1 MNSNYFVESCGEFS
15 ARLLYIYAI
24 IRGNEGDRRK
34 SVPESIKQNMEG
46 SRVEEE
52 RYLISDAARIVEVEA
67 HVLRYWEEEL
77 ELSIGR
83 TELGHRYYTR
93 ENIETFQK
101 VKDLKEKGLQL
112 KAIKTILKGLEKAAI
127 GLENERAAAGKEEA
141 EEGKHQSKD
150 RQMDEHQS
158 ERESSDKPS
167 QEPDHD
173 LQVVQENT
181 EKLKHFE
188 TLVEDIVDRVV
199 KENNETLEKHIEVT
213 FSREMD
219 YLVHMQEQREEERY
233 RRLDESIRQH
243 QNRQMVAAAKE
254 GSWLQRLRKKKK

>member
-1 MNSNYFVESCGEFS
+1 
-15 ARLLYIYAI
+15 
-24 IRGNEGDRRK
+24 
-34 SVPESIKQNMEG
+34 ME
-46 SRVEEE
+46 EQK
-52 RYLISDAARIVEVEA
+52 YLISDAARIVKVEA

-77 ELSIGR
+77 ELPIGR

-112 KAIKTILKGLEKAAI
+112 KAIKTILKGLEKYQV
-127 GLENERAAAGKEEA
+127 L
-141 EEGKHQSKD
+141 HQSGEVRSNPVPEESAD
-150 RQMDEHQS
+150 AES
-158 ERESSDKPS
+158 EKNTEKETVTG
-167 QEPDHD
+167 QENTQE
-173 LQVVQENT
+173 LQVLQENT

-188 TLVEDIVDRVV
+188 NLVEGIVERVV

-233 RRLDESIRQH
+233 RKLDESIRQH

-254 GSWLQRLRKKKK
+254 SGWLGRLRKYGKRT

>member
-1 MNSNYFVESCGEFS
+1 MDKLCYNQVSKADAWQSDVHK
-15 ARLLYIYAI
+15 
-24 IRGNEGDRRK
+24 RK
-34 SVPESIKQNMEG
+34 KLNMEG
-46 SRVEEE
+46 SRVEEQK
-52 RYLISDAARIVEVEA
+52 YLISDAARIVEVEA

-77 ELSIGR
+77 ELPIGR

-112 KAIKTILKGLEKAAI
+112 KAIKTILRGLEKYQTLQKD
-127 GLENERAAAGKEEA
+127 LEEEKEDSLKDTEAKERENADPKGA
-141 EEGKHQSKD
+141 EESKKKD
-150 RQMDEHQS
+150 T
-158 ERESSDKPS
+158 
-167 QEPDHD
+167 QE
-173 LQVVQENT
+173 LQIVQENT

-188 TLVEDIVDRVV
+188 NLVEGIVERVV

-233 RRLDESIRQH
+233 RKLDESIRQH

-254 GSWLQRLRKKKK
+254 SSWLHRLRKRSIKKRK

>member
-1 MNSNYFVESCGEFS
+1 M
-15 ARLLYIYAI
+15 LYIYAI
-24 IRGNEGDRRK
+24 IRENEGDRRK

-52 RYLISDAARIVEVEA
+52 RYLISDAAKIVEVEA

-77 ELSIGR
+77 ELPIGR

-101 VKDLKEKGLQL
+101 VKELKEKGLQL
-112 KAIKTILKGLEKAAI
+112 KAIRTILKGLEKYQTQKS
-127 GLENERAAAGKEEA
+127 EKA
-141 EEGKHQSKD
+141 EESAEKECDGFGSVDEENSAKESK
-150 RQMDEHQS
+150 Q
-158 ERESSDKPS
+158 
-167 QEPDHD
+167 
-173 LQVVQENT
+173 LQLLQENT

-188 TLVEDIVDRVV
+188 ILVEGIVDRVV
-199 KENNETLEKHIEVT
+199 KENNEHLEKHIEVT

-254 GSWLQRLRKKKK
+254 GGWFQRLRGKKKK

>member
-1 MNSNYFVESCGEFS
+1 MDKLCYNQVSKADAGQSDVHK
-15 ARLLYIYAI
+15 
-24 IRGNEGDRRK
+24 RK
-34 SVPESIKQNMEG
+34 KLNMEG
-46 SRVEEE
+46 SRVEEQK
-52 RYLISDAARIVEVEA
+52 YLISDAARIVEVEA

-77 ELSIGR
+77 ELPIGR

-112 KAIKTILKGLEKAAI
+112 KAIKTILRGLEKYQTLQKDPEEEKEDSLKDTEAKER
-127 GLENERAAAGKEEA
+127 ENADPKGA
-141 EEGKHQSKD
+141 EESKKKD
-150 RQMDEHQS
+150 T
-158 ERESSDKPS
+158 
-167 QEPDHD
+167 QE
-173 LQVVQENT
+173 LQIVQENT

-188 TLVEDIVDRVV
+188 NLVEGIVERVV

-233 RRLDESIRQH
+233 RKLDESIRQH
-243 QNRQMVAAAKE
+243 QNRQMVAAAE
-254 GSWLQRLRKKKK
+254 ESSWLHRLRKRSIKKRK

>member
-1 MNSNYFVESCGEFS
+1 
-15 ARLLYIYAI
+15 
-24 IRGNEGDRRK
+24 
-34 SVPESIKQNMEG
+34 ME
-46 SRVEEE
+46 EQ
-52 RYLISDAARIVEVEA
+52 RYLISDAARIVEVES

-77 ELSIGR
+77 ELPIGR

-112 KAIKTILKGLEKAAI
+112 KAIKTILRGLEKFQTKQ
-127 GLENERAAAGKEEA
+127 ESSTSEEA
-141 EEGKHQSKD
+141 THEEENQD
-150 RQMDEHQS
+150 RKEDT
-158 ERESSDKPS
+158 
-167 QEPDHD
+167 QE

-188 TLVEDIVDRVV
+188 NLVEGIVERVV

-233 RRLDESIRQH
+233 RKLDESIRQH
-243 QNRQMVAAAKE
+243 QNRQMVAASKE
-254 GSWLQRLRKKKK
+254 SGWLQRLYRSKKKNSK

>member
-1 MNSNYFVESCGEFS
+1 
-15 ARLLYIYAI
+15 
-24 IRGNEGDRRK
+24 
-34 SVPESIKQNMEG
+34 ME
-46 SRVEEE
+46 EQ
-52 RYLISDAARIVEVEA
+52 RYLISDAARIVEVES

-77 ELSIGR
+77 ELPIGR
-83 TELGHRYYTR
+83 TELGHRYYPR

-112 KAIKTILKGLEKAAI
+112 KAIKTILRGLEKFQTKQ
-127 GLENERAAAGKEEA
+127 ESSTSEEA
-141 EEGKHQSKD
+141 TPEEENQD
-150 RQMDEHQS
+150 RKEDT
-158 ERESSDKPS
+158 
-167 QEPDHD
+167 QE

-188 TLVEDIVDRVV
+188 NLVEGIVERVV

-233 RRLDESIRQH
+233 RKLDESIRQH
-243 QNRQMVAAAKE
+243 QNRQMVAASKE
-254 GSWLQRLRKKKK
+254 SGWLQRLYRSKKKNSK

>member
-1 MNSNYFVESCGEFS
+1 MP
-15 ARLLYIYAI
+15 I
-24 IRGNEGDRRK
+24 
-34 SVPESIKQNMEG
+34 PESIKQNMEG
-46 SRVEEE
+46 NRVEEE

-101 VKDLKEKGLQL
+101 VKELKEKGLQL
-112 KAIKTILKGLEKAAI
+112 KAIRTILKGLEKYQTQKS
-127 GLENERAAAGKEEA
+127 EKA
-141 EEGKHQSKD
+141 EESAEKASDGFESVDEENSAKESK
-150 RQMDEHQS
+150 Q
-158 ERESSDKPS
+158 
-167 QEPDHD
+167 
-173 LQVVQENT
+173 LQLLQENT

-188 TLVEDIVDRVV
+188 ILVEGIVDRVV
-199 KENNETLEKHIEVT
+199 KENNEHLEKHIEVT

-254 GSWLQRLRKKKK
+254 GGWFQRLRGKKKK

>member
-1 MNSNYFVESCGEFS
+1 
-15 ARLLYIYAI
+15 
-24 IRGNEGDRRK
+24 
-34 SVPESIKQNMEG
+34 ME
-46 SRVEEE
+46 EQ

-112 KAIKTILKGLEKAAI
+112 KAIKTILRGLEKYQTQQKMSEEDAEESDEKKT
-127 GLENERAAAGKEEA
+127 ENEVN
-141 EEGKHQSKD
+141 
-150 RQMDEHQS
+150 EHQRTS
-158 ERESSDKPS
+158 ETEKDTETEKDVKEDTETQKDSS
-167 QEPDHD
+167 QE

-188 TLVEDIVDRVV
+188 NLVEGIVERVV
-199 KENNETLEKHIEVT
+199 KENNETLEKNIEVT

-233 RRLDESIRQH
+233 RKLDESIRQH

-254 GSWLQRLRKKKK
+254 NGWLRRLRKGGRKK

>member
-1 MNSNYFVESCGEFS
+1 
-15 ARLLYIYAI
+15 
-24 IRGNEGDRRK
+24 
-34 SVPESIKQNMEG
+34 ME
-46 SRVEEE
+46 EQK
-52 RYLISDAARIVEVEA
+52 YLISDAARIVKVEA

-77 ELSIGR
+77 ELPIGR

-112 KAIKTILKGLEKAAI
+112 KAIKTILRGLEKFQTKQ
-127 GLENERAAAGKEEA
+127 ESSTSEEA
-141 EEGKHQSKD
+141 TPEEENQD
-150 RQMDEHQS
+150 RKEDT
-158 ERESSDKPS
+158 
-167 QEPDHD
+167 QE

-188 TLVEDIVDRVV
+188 NLVEGIVERVV

-233 RRLDESIRQH
+233 RKLDESIRQH
-243 QNRQMVAAAKE
+243 QNRQMVAASKE
-254 GSWLQRLRKKKK
+254 SGWLQRLYRSKKKNSK

>member
-1 MNSNYFVESCGEFS
+1 
-15 ARLLYIYAI
+15 
-24 IRGNEGDRRK
+24 
-34 SVPESIKQNMEG
+34 ME
-46 SRVEEE
+46 EQ
-52 RYLISDAARIVEVEA
+52 RYLISDAAKIVEVEA

-112 KAIKTILKGLEKAAI
+112 KAIKTILKGLE
-127 GLENERAAAGKEEA
+127 RAAVGLDKEHTVAGKEATNGE
-141 EEGKHQSKD
+141 KHQPEGEQK
-150 RQMDEHQS
+150 
-158 ERESSDKPS
+158 DKPS
-167 QEPDHD
+167 QEPEHD

-199 KENNETLEKHIEVT
+199 KENNEALEKHIEVT

-233 RRLDESIRQH
+233 RKLDESIRQH

-254 GSWLQRLRKKKK
+254 GSWLNRLRRKKKK

>member
-1 MNSNYFVESCGEFS
+1 
-15 ARLLYIYAI
+15 
-24 IRGNEGDRRK
+24 
-34 SVPESIKQNMEG
+34 ME
-46 SRVEEE
+46 EQK
-52 RYLISDAARIVEVEA
+52 YLISDAARIVKVEA

-77 ELSIGR
+77 ELPIGR

-112 KAIKTILKGLEKAAI
+112 KAIKTILKGLEKYQV
-127 GLENERAAAGKEEA
+127 L
-141 EEGKHQSKD
+141 HQSGEV
-150 RQMDEHQS
+150 RSNPVPE
-158 ERESSDKPS
+158 ESVDAESGKNTEKETVTG
-167 QEPDHD
+167 QENTQE
-173 LQVVQENT
+173 LQVLQENT

-188 TLVEDIVDRVV
+188 NLVEGIVERVV

-233 RRLDESIRQH
+233 RKLDESIRQH

-254 GSWLQRLRKKKK
+254 SGWLGRLRKYGKQK

>member
-1 MNSNYFVESCGEFS
+1 
-15 ARLLYIYAI
+15 
-24 IRGNEGDRRK
+24 
-34 SVPESIKQNMEG
+34 ME
-46 SRVEEE
+46 EQK
-52 RYLISDAARIVEVEA
+52 YLISDAARIVKVEA

-77 ELSIGR
+77 ELPIGR

-112 KAIKTILKGLEKAAI
+112 KAIKTILKGLEKYETLHQA
-127 GLENERAAAGKEEA
+127 GDSVQEENPDTESVKDTGKDTA
-141 EEGKHQSKD
+141 SG
-150 RQMDEHQS
+150 
-158 ERESSDKPS
+158 
-167 QEPDHD
+167 QENTQE
-173 LQVVQENT
+173 LQVLQENT

-188 TLVEDIVDRVV
+188 NLVEGIVERVV

-233 RRLDESIRQH
+233 RKLD
-243 QNRQMVAAAKE
+243 RQMVAAAKE
-254 GSWLQRLRKKKK
+254 SGWLGRLRKYGKQK

>member
-1 MNSNYFVESCGEFS
+1 
-15 ARLLYIYAI
+15 
-24 IRGNEGDRRK
+24 
-34 SVPESIKQNMEG
+34 MEG
-46 SRVEEE
+46 TRVEEE
-52 RYLISDAARIVEVEA
+52 RYLISDAAKIVEVEA

-77 ELSIGR
+77 ELPIGR

-101 VKDLKEKGLQL
+101 VKELKEKGLQL
-112 KAIKTILKGLEKAAI
+112 KAIRTILKGLEKYQMQQNAPADEKD
-127 GLENERAAAGKEEA
+127 GESTSEPA
-141 EEGKHQSKD
+141 EEKN
-150 RQMDEHQS
+150 
-158 ERESSDKPS
+158 ESV
-167 QEPDHD
+167 QEQP

-188 TLVEDIVDRVV
+188 NLVEGIVDRVV
-199 KENNETLEKHIEVT
+199 KENNEALEKHIEVT

-233 RRLDESIRQH
+233 RKLDESIRQH

-254 GSWLQRLRKKKK
+254 TGWFGRIRKHRKK

>member
-1 MNSNYFVESCGEFS
+1 M
-15 ARLLYIYAI
+15 LYIYAI
-24 IRGNEGDRRK
+24 IRENEGDRRK

-52 RYLISDAARIVEVEA
+52 RYLISDAAKIVEVEA

-77 ELSIGR
+77 ELPIGR

-101 VKDLKEKGLQL
+101 VKELKEKGLQL
-112 KAIKTILKGLEKAAI
+112 KAIRTILKGLEKYQTQKS
-127 GLENERAAAGKEEA
+127 EKA
-141 EEGKHQSKD
+141 EESAEKECDGFGSV
-150 RQMDEHQS
+150 DEENS
-158 ERESSDKPS
+158 AREPK
-167 QEPDHD
+167 Q
-173 LQVVQENT
+173 LQLLQENT

-188 TLVEDIVDRVV
+188 ILVEGIVDRVV
-199 KENNETLEKHIEVT
+199 KENNEHLEKHIEVT

-254 GSWLQRLRKKKK
+254 GGWFQRLRGKKKK

>member
-1 MNSNYFVESCGEFS
+1 
-15 ARLLYIYAI
+15 
-24 IRGNEGDRRK
+24 
-34 SVPESIKQNMEG
+34 ME
-46 SRVEEE
+46 EQ
-52 RYLISDAARIVEVEA
+52 RYMISDAAKIVEVEA

-112 KAIKTILKGLEKAAI
+112 KAIKTILKGLERAAS
-127 GLENERAAAGKEEA
+127 GLEKEHTVAGKEA
-141 EEGKHQSKD
+141 ADEGKDQSEG
-150 RQMDEHQS
+150 RQMNKDQTEG
-158 ERESSDKPS
+158 ETVDRPS
-167 QEPDHD
+167 QEPEHD

-188 TLVEDIVDRVV
+188 ALVEGIVDRVV

-233 RRLDESIRQH
+233 RKLDESIRQH

>member
-1 MNSNYFVESCGEFS
+1 
-15 ARLLYIYAI
+15 
-24 IRGNEGDRRK
+24 
-34 SVPESIKQNMEG
+34 ME
-46 SRVEEE
+46 EQ
-52 RYLISDAARIVEVEA
+52 RYLISDAAKIVEVEA

-112 KAIKTILKGLEKAAI
+112 KAIKTILKGLEKAAA
-127 GLENERAAAGKEEA
+127 EKNKA
-141 EEGKHQSKD
+141 EEGKNAADIPEQ
-150 RQMDEHQS
+150 QIDEEQT
-158 ERESSDKPS
+158 DKPIR
-167 QEPDHD
+167 EPEHE
-173 LQVVQENT
+173 LQMVQENT

-188 TLVEDIVDRVV
+188 TLVEGIVDRVV
-199 KENNETLEKHIEVT
+199 KENNETLGKQIEVT

-233 RRLDESIRQH
+233 RKLDESIRQH

-254 GSWLQRLRKKKK
+254 SSWLQRLRKKKK

>member
-1 MNSNYFVESCGEFS
+1 M
-15 ARLLYIYAI
+15 LYIYAI
-24 IRGNEGDRRK
+24 IRENEGDRRK

-52 RYLISDAARIVEVEA
+52 RYLISDAAKIVEVEA

-77 ELSIGR
+77 ELPIGR

-101 VKDLKEKGLQL
+101 VKELKEKGLQL
-112 KAIKTILKGLEKAAI
+112 KAIRTILKGLEKYQTQLQDGEYHTGRPQESI
-127 GLENERAAAGKEEA
+127 GQAQK
-141 EEGKHQSKD
+141 
-150 RQMDEHQS
+150 
-158 ERESSDKPS
+158 SDKAVES
-167 QEPDHD
+167 AEKACDGFGSVDEENSAKESKQ
-173 LQVVQENT
+173 LQLLQENT

-188 TLVEDIVDRVV
+188 ILVEGIVDRVV
-199 KENNETLEKHIEVT
+199 KENNEHLEKHIEVT

-254 GSWLQRLRKKKK
+254 GGWFQRLRGKKKK

>member
-1 MNSNYFVESCGEFS
+1 
-15 ARLLYIYAI
+15 
-24 IRGNEGDRRK
+24 
-34 SVPESIKQNMEG
+34 ME
-46 SRVEEE
+46 EQ
-52 RYLISDAARIVEVEA
+52 RYLISDAARIVEVES

-77 ELSIGR
+77 ELPIGR

-112 KAIKTILKGLEKAAI
+112 KAIKTILRGLEKFQTKQ
-127 GLENERAAAGKEEA
+127 ESSTSEEA
-141 EEGKHQSKD
+141 TPEEENQD
-150 RQMDEHQS
+150 RKEDT
-158 ERESSDKPS
+158 
-167 QEPDHD
+167 QE

-188 TLVEDIVDRVV
+188 NLVEGIVERVV

-233 RRLDESIRQH
+233 RKLDESIRQH
-243 QNRQMVAAAKE
+243 QNRQMVAASKE
-254 GSWLQRLRKKKK
+254 SGWLQRLYRSKKKNSK

>member
-1 MNSNYFVESCGEFS
+1 M
-15 ARLLYIYAI
+15 LYIYAI
-24 IRGNEGDRRK
+24 IRENEGDRRK

-101 VKDLKEKGLQL
+101 VKELKEKGLQL
-112 KAIKTILKGLEKAAI
+112 KAIRTILKGLEKYQTQKS
-127 GLENERAAAGKEEA
+127 EKA
-141 EEGKHQSKD
+141 EESAEKASDGFESVDEENSAKESK
-150 RQMDEHQS
+150 Q
-158 ERESSDKPS
+158 
-167 QEPDHD
+167 
-173 LQVVQENT
+173 LQLLQENT

-188 TLVEDIVDRVV
+188 ILVEGIVDRVV
-199 KENNETLEKHIEVT
+199 KENNEHLEKHIEVT

-254 GSWLQRLRKKKK
+254 GGWFQRLRGKKKK

>member
-1 MNSNYFVESCGEFS
+1 
-15 ARLLYIYAI
+15 
-24 IRGNEGDRRK
+24 
-34 SVPESIKQNMEG
+34 ME
-46 SRVEEE
+46 EQK
-52 RYLISDAARIVEVEA
+52 YLISDAARIVKVEA

-77 ELSIGR
+77 ELPIGR

-112 KAIKTILKGLEKAAI
+112 KAIKTILKGLEKYQV
-127 GLENERAAAGKEEA
+127 L
-141 EEGKHQSKD
+141 HQSGEV
-150 RQMDEHQS
+150 RSNPVLE
-158 ERESSDKPS
+158 ESVDAESGKNTEKETVTG
-167 QEPDHD
+167 QENTQE
-173 LQVVQENT
+173 LQVLQENT

-188 TLVEDIVDRVV
+188 NLVEGIVERVV

-233 RRLDESIRQH
+233 RKLDESIRQH

-254 GSWLQRLRKKKK
+254 SGWLGRLRKYGKQK

>member
-1 MNSNYFVESCGEFS
+1 
-15 ARLLYIYAI
+15 
-24 IRGNEGDRRK
+24 
-34 SVPESIKQNMEG
+34 ME
-46 SRVEEE
+46 EQ

-93 ENIETFQK
+93 ENIEVFQK

-112 KAIKTILKGLEKAAI
+112 KAIKTILRGLEKYQSLHQKETEEAKDDQVSDHPVQDP
-127 GLENERAAAGKEEA
+127 KEER
-141 EEGKHQSKD
+141 EENQEEKK
-150 RQMDEHQS
+150 
-158 ERESSDKPS
+158 EREPH
-167 QEPDHD
+167 E

-181 EKLKHFE
+181 EKLKHFQN
-188 TLVEDIVDRVV
+188 LVENIVDRVV

-219 YLVHMQEQREEERY
+219 YLLHMQEQKEEERY
-233 RRLDESIRQH
+233 RKLDESIRQH

-254 GSWLQRLRKKKK
+254 RRWFRPGKRTKTTK

>member
-1 MNSNYFVESCGEFS
+1 
-15 ARLLYIYAI
+15 
-24 IRGNEGDRRK
+24 
-34 SVPESIKQNMEG
+34 ME
-46 SRVEEE
+46 EQK
-52 RYLISDAARIVEVEA
+52 YLISDAAKTVEVEA

-101 VKDLKEKGLQL
+101 VKELREKGLQL
-112 KAIKTILKGLEKAAI
+112 KAIKTILKGLEKYQTQ
-127 GLENERAAAGKEEA
+127 KEQTDKPKEDQGDAKSTGWTQEAKSDSEA
-141 EEGKHQSKD
+141 EEST
-150 RQMDEHQS
+150 
-158 ERESSDKPS
+158 
-167 QEPDHD
+167 QEEAPDNDTQH
-173 LQVVQENT
+173 LQVLQENT

-188 TLVEDIVDRVV
+188 NLVEGIVERVV

-233 RRLDESIRQH
+233 RKLDESIRQH

-254 GSWLQRLRKKKK
+254 SGWLSRMRRRKKKG

>member
-1 MNSNYFVESCGEFS
+1 M
-15 ARLLYIYAI
+15 LYIYAI
-24 IRGNEGDRRK
+24 IRENEGDRRK

-52 RYLISDAARIVEVEA
+52 RYLISDAAKIVEVEA

-77 ELSIGR
+77 ELPIGR

-101 VKDLKEKGLQL
+101 VKELKEKGLQL
-112 KAIKTILKGLEKAAI
+112 KAIRTILKGLEKYQTQKS
-127 GLENERAAAGKEEA
+127 EKA
-141 EEGKHQSKD
+141 EESAEKECDGFGSV
-150 RQMDEHQS
+150 DEENS
-158 ERESSDKPS
+158 AK
-167 QEPDHD
+167 EPKQ
-173 LQVVQENT
+173 LQLLQENT

-188 TLVEDIVDRVV
+188 ILVEGIVDRVV
-199 KENNETLEKHIEVT
+199 KENNEHLEKHIEVT

-254 GSWLQRLRKKKK
+254 GGWFQRLRGKKKK

>member
-1 MNSNYFVESCGEFS
+1 
-15 ARLLYIYAI
+15 
-24 IRGNEGDRRK
+24 
-34 SVPESIKQNMEG
+34 ME
-46 SRVEEE
+46 EQ

-77 ELSIGR
+77 ELPIGR

-112 KAIKTILKGLEKAAI
+112 KAIKTILKGLEKYQTQHQEVCDQPDPVQDLNI
-127 GLENERAAAGKEEA
+127 ETESVKNTEETKDSA
-141 EEGKHQSKD
+141 EEKV
-150 RQMDEHQS
+150 
-158 ERESSDKPS
+158 REKKPESDSGTEGRENDPEQDNT
-167 QEPDHD
+167 QE
-173 LQVVQENT
+173 LQVLQDNT

-188 TLVEDIVDRVV
+188 NLVEGIVERVV

-233 RRLDESIRQH
+233 RKLDESIRQH

-254 GSWLQRLRKKKK
+254 SSWLGRLRRYGKKK

>member
-1 MNSNYFVESCGEFS
+1 
-15 ARLLYIYAI
+15 
-24 IRGNEGDRRK
+24 
-34 SVPESIKQNMEG
+34 MEG
-46 SRVEEE
+46 TRVEEE
-52 RYLISDAARIVEVEA
+52 RYLISDAAKIVEVEA

-77 ELSIGR
+77 ELPIGR

-101 VKDLKEKGLQL
+101 VKELKEKGLQL
-112 KAIKTILKGLEKAAI
+112 KAIRTILKGLEKYQMQQNTPTDEKD
-127 GLENERAAAGKEEA
+127 GESTSEPA
-141 EEGKHQSKD
+141 EEKN
-150 RQMDEHQS
+150 
-158 ERESSDKPS
+158 ESV
-167 QEPDHD
+167 QEQP

-188 TLVEDIVDRVV
+188 NLVEGIVDRVV
-199 KENNETLEKHIEVT
+199 KENNEALEKHIEVT

-233 RRLDESIRQH
+233 RKLDESIRQH

-254 GSWLQRLRKKKK
+254 TGWFGRIRKHRKK

>member
-1 MNSNYFVESCGEFS
+1 M
-15 ARLLYIYAI
+15 LYIYAI
-24 IRGNEGDRRK
+24 IRENEGDRRK

-52 RYLISDAARIVEVEA
+52 RYLISDAAKIVEVEA

-77 ELSIGR
+77 ELPIGR

-101 VKDLKEKGLQL
+101 VNELKEKGLQL
-112 KAIKTILKGLEKAAI
+112 KAIRTILKGLEKYQTQKS
-127 GLENERAAAGKEEA
+127 EKA
-141 EEGKHQSKD
+141 EESAEKACDGFESVDEENSAKESK
-150 RQMDEHQS
+150 Q
-158 ERESSDKPS
+158 
-167 QEPDHD
+167 
-173 LQVVQENT
+173 LQLLQENT

-188 TLVEDIVDRVV
+188 ILVEGIVDRVV
-199 KENNETLEKHIEVT
+199 KENNEHLEKHIEVT

-254 GSWLQRLRKKKK
+254 GGWFQRLRGKKKK

>member
-1 MNSNYFVESCGEFS
+1 M
-15 ARLLYIYAI
+15 LYIYAI
-24 IRGNEGDRRK
+24 IRENEGDRRK

-52 RYLISDAARIVEVEA
+52 RYLISDAARIIKVEA

-77 ELSIGR
+77 ELPIGR

-101 VKDLKEKGLQL
+101 VKELKEKGLQL
-112 KAIKTILKGLEKAAI
+112 KAIRTILKGLEKYQTQKS
-127 GLENERAAAGKEEA
+127 EKA
-141 EEGKHQSKD
+141 EESAEKACDGFGSVDEENSAKESK
-150 RQMDEHQS
+150 Q
-158 ERESSDKPS
+158 
-167 QEPDHD
+167 
-173 LQVVQENT
+173 LQLLQENT

-188 TLVEDIVDRVV
+188 ILVEGIVDRVV
-199 KENNETLEKHIEVT
+199 KENNEHLEKHIEVT

-254 GSWLQRLRKKKK
+254 GGWFQRLRGKKKK

>member
-1 MNSNYFVESCGEFS
+1 M
-15 ARLLYIYAI
+15 
-24 IRGNEGDRRK
+24 
-34 SVPESIKQNMEG
+34 
-46 SRVEEE
+46 EEE
-52 RYLISDAARIVEVEA
+52 RYLISDAAKIVEVEA

-77 ELSIGR
+77 ELPIGR

-101 VKDLKEKGLQL
+101 VKELKEKGLQL
-112 KAIKTILKGLEKAAI
+112 KAIRTILKRLEKYQMQQNAPADEKD
-127 GLENERAAAGKEEA
+127 GESTSEPA
-141 EEGKHQSKD
+141 EEKN
-150 RQMDEHQS
+150 
-158 ERESSDKPS
+158 ESV
-167 QEPDHD
+167 QEQP

-188 TLVEDIVDRVV
+188 NLVEGIVDRVV
-199 KENNETLEKHIEVT
+199 KENNEALEKHIEVT

-233 RRLDESIRQH
+233 RKLDESIRQH

-254 GSWLQRLRKKKK
+254 TGWFGRIRKHRKK

>member
-1 MNSNYFVESCGEFS
+1 M
-15 ARLLYIYAI
+15 
-24 IRGNEGDRRK
+24 
-34 SVPESIKQNMEG
+34 
-46 SRVEEE
+46 EEE
-52 RYLISDAARIVEVEA
+52 RYLISDAAKIVEVEA

-77 ELSIGR
+77 ELPIGR

-101 VKDLKEKGLQL
+101 VKELKEKGLQL
-112 KAIKTILKGLEKAAI
+112 KAIRTILKGLEKYQMQQNAPADEKD
-127 GLENERAAAGKEEA
+127 GESTSEPA
-141 EEGKHQSKD
+141 EEKN
-150 RQMDEHQS
+150 
-158 ERESSDKPS
+158 ESV
-167 QEPDHD
+167 QEQP

-188 TLVEDIVDRVV
+188 NLVEGIVDRVV
-199 KENNETLEKHIEVT
+199 KENNEALEKHIEVT

-233 RRLDESIRQH
+233 RKLDESIRQH

-254 GSWLQRLRKKKK
+254 SGWLGRLRKYGKQK

>member
-1 MNSNYFVESCGEFS
+1 M
-15 ARLLYIYAI
+15 
-24 IRGNEGDRRK
+24 
-34 SVPESIKQNMEG
+34 
-46 SRVEEE
+46 EEE

-101 VKDLKEKGLQL
+101 VKELKEKGLQL
-112 KAIKTILKGLEKAAI
+112 KAIKTILKGLEKYQTQI
-127 GLENERAAAGKEEA
+127 HSESDKKEHDDVENE
-141 EEGKHQSKD
+141 
-150 RQMDEHQS
+150 DEKV
-158 ERESSDKPS
+158 EPAS
-167 QEPDHD
+167 QESEQK
-173 LQVVQENT
+173 LQVLQENT

-188 TLVEDIVDRVV
+188 TLVEGIVDRVV
-199 KENNETLEKHIEVT
+199 KENNENLEKHIEVT

-233 RRLDESIRQH
+233 RKLDESIRQH

-254 GSWLQRLRKKKK
+254 GGWFQRFRRKK

>member
-1 MNSNYFVESCGEFS
+1 
-15 ARLLYIYAI
+15 
-24 IRGNEGDRRK
+24 
-34 SVPESIKQNMEG
+34 ME
-46 SRVEEE
+46 EQ
-52 RYLISDAARIVEVEA
+52 RYLISDAARIVEVES

-77 ELSIGR
+77 ELPIGR

-112 KAIKTILKGLEKAAI
+112 KAIKTILRGLEKFQTKQ
-127 GLENERAAAGKEEA
+127 ESSTTEEA
-141 EEGKHQSKD
+141 TPEE
-150 RQMDEHQS
+150 EHQDRK
-158 ERESSDKPS
+158 EDT
-167 QEPDHD
+167 QE

-188 TLVEDIVDRVV
+188 NLVEGIVERVV

-233 RRLDESIRQH
+233 RKLDESIRQH
-243 QNRQMVAAAKE
+243 QNRQMVAASKE
-254 GSWLQRLRKKKK
+254 SGWLQRLYRSKKKNPK

>member
-1 MNSNYFVESCGEFS
+1 
-15 ARLLYIYAI
+15 
-24 IRGNEGDRRK
+24 
-34 SVPESIKQNMEG
+34 ME
-46 SRVEEE
+46 EQK
-52 RYLISDAARIVEVEA
+52 YLISDAAKIVEVEA

-77 ELSIGR
+77 ELPIGR

-112 KAIKTILKGLEKAAI
+112 KAIKTILKGLE
-127 GLENERAAAGKEEA
+127 RAAAGLEKERTVA
-141 EEGKHQSKD
+141 GKKAADEGKQ
-150 RQMDEHQS
+150 QPEG
-158 ERESSDKPS
+158 ESVDKPS
-167 QEPDHD
+167 QEPKHD

-199 KENNETLEKHIEVT
+199 KENNEALEKHIEVT

-233 RRLDESIRQH
+233 RKLDESIRQH

-254 GSWLQRLRKKKK
+254 GSWLQRLRKKRK

>member
-1 MNSNYFVESCGEFS
+1 
-15 ARLLYIYAI
+15 
-24 IRGNEGDRRK
+24 
-34 SVPESIKQNMEG
+34 ME
-46 SRVEEE
+46 EQ
-52 RYLISDAARIVEVEA
+52 RYLISDAARIVEVES

-77 ELSIGR
+77 ELPIGR

-112 KAIKTILKGLEKAAI
+112 KAIKTILRGLEKFQTKQ
-127 GLENERAAAGKEEA
+127 ESSTSEEA
-141 EEGKHQSKD
+141 TPEEENQD
-150 RQMDEHQS
+150 RKEDT
-158 ERESSDKPS
+158 
-167 QEPDHD
+167 QE

-188 TLVEDIVDRVV
+188 NLVEGIVERVV

-233 RRLDESIRQH
+233 RKLDESIRQH
-243 QNRQMVAAAKE
+243 QNRQMVAASKE
-254 GSWLQRLRKKKK
+254 SGWLQRLCRSKKKDSK